1 MTMLLFIPPP
11 WRIVMKIIII
21 RKELSMR
28 GMNESARTVS
38 FEQAYILFS
47 IALFFGTL
55 NGHLAS
61 GHGHHMRTI

>member
-28 GMNESARTVS
+28 VMNESARTVS
-38 FEQAYILFS
+38 FEQAYILFR
-47 IALFFGTL
+47 FTL
-55 NGHLAS
+55 DSAAV
-61 GHGHHMRTI
+61 